1 VNGAPRQGAAH
12 ADDCPDGQII
22 PCRVLDLARE
32 KSSLVSSKFFAR
44 YRATECP
51 PGIWFTGEPYV
62 KHILKPFIFMLA
74 AIYFLVDAV
83 FLTIARPIARWLAD
97 LWIFDRLRTWIVS
110 LRPYPTLAL
119 FMVPV
124 LVLEPVKP
132 VAAWLTATGHII
144 SGLTVLLVGE
154 LLKLILIERLFC
166 ISRDKL
172 MSIAAFAWCYDKYRQ
187 ARKWFESFRV
197 WQLARRLSL
206 FARYF
211 VRRHVYDLKTPS
223 QKPQRLSWQSR

>member
-1 VNGAPRQGAAH
+1 M
-12 ADDCPDGQII
+12 
-22 PCRVLDLARE
+22 
-32 KSSLVSSKFFAR
+32 
-44 YRATECP
+44 
-51 PGIWFTGEPYV
+51 
-62 KHILKPFIFMLA
+62 KHVLKPFVFILA

-83 FLTIARPIARWLAD
+83 FLTIARPIARRLAD

-119 FMVPV
+119 FTVPV

-132 VAAWLTATGHII
+132 VAAWLTATGHIMG
-144 SGLTVLLVGE
+144 GLTLLLVGE

-187 ARKWFESFRV
+187 AREWFESFKA

-206 FARYF
+206 FARSFVAQYF
-211 VRRHVYDLKTPS
+211 VRRHIQELKTS
-223 QKPQRLSWQSR
+223 SRKPQRLSWQGR

>member
-1 VNGAPRQGAAH
+1 MP
-12 ADDCPDGQII
+12 
-22 PCRVLDLARE
+22 ARN
-32 KSSLVSSKFFAR
+32 LVSGRTKL
-44 YRATECP
+44 
-51 PGIWFTGEPYV
+51 
-62 KHILKPFIFMLA
+62 KHILKPFVFLIA

-83 FLTIARPIARWLAD
+83 FLTIARPIARWLANH
-97 LWIFDRLRTWIVS
+97 WIFNRLRIWIVS

-124 LVLEPVKP
+124 LILEPVKP
-132 VAAWLTATGHII
+132 VAAYLTATGHVM

-154 LLKLILIERLFC
+154 VLKLILIERLFC

-172 MSIAAFAWCYDKYRQ
+172 MSIAAFSWCYDKFRQ
-187 ARKWFESFRV
+187 AREWFESFRA

-211 VRRHVYDLKTPS
+211 VRRHVHELKTHS
-223 QKPQRLSWQSR
+223 RKQQRLSWQGR